1 LNIKKSFKRWN
12 VYLQI
17 TDPLKVY
24 TIRTQVLTPLPYNMK
39 FTSNYDSRYVLL
51 RVNYM
56 FWNHQIH
63 VDKKSSVIDEINNR
77 LGH

>member
-1 LNIKKSFKRWN
+1 MNIKKSFKRWN

-17 TDPLKVY
+17 TDPLKVN
-24 TIRTQVLTPLPYNMK
+24 TLHTQVLTPLLYNIE

-51 RVNYM
+51 RVNDM

-63 VDKKSSVIDEINNR
+63 VDKKSSVIDEIKNR